1 MPKLT
6 NGDEQK
12 LLDGVKQAVRHVDDD
27 GMSPNDALMKM
38 ARDMSLTP
46 GFLRAAVSAFNNGR
60 QVSQWKANTSVLDKL
75 AEFPLANYDDIH
87 ESIWGGTEKEA
98 NDKYVS
104 LGDEIH
110 SDYQKAPQWA
120 KEDDLAKLATMDLGL
135 EKVAEDEEVPEYIQ
149 DHENSK
155 KMHAAWNDYAHTKRA
170 HEEARGRHS
179 AATDRLG
186 IRLNVLTNYFKK
198 FAQDRLPFDVVDRAS
213 KSYYGSRGESLMD
226 IVAER
231 FPTEKR
237 AADTKRYW
245 DQPLNRDAEP
255 FTFIAG
261 SIEAA
266 KDLHAATAALGM
278 AKQAWEEAKEALV
291 PFVPAPTQPKSEK
304 DTTFSISLIDGGAGE
319 KEAGLGE
326 NIKELAG
333 KHPIATGAVGGALG
347 YGAMAGRDAI
357 RDRKRKKKEEE
368 EDEKEK
374 EAGTMLG
381 MLAGGA
387 GAGLSSAVSGGDA
400 LEKSITKT
408 ERQLNDP
415 QHEDELRKIKAQVML
430 SEMMGDPDNPISE
443 YPPEEVLARYN
454 ELAQLAPRISEQS
467 AAVQPL
473 LAKRLAGQAEPF
485 EIKEINDIEQ
495 GLKDTSTLS
504 KEEGLQAGPTILKAS
519 HDSILG

>member
-12 LLDGVKQAVRHVDDD
+12 LLDGVKQAVRYVDDD
-27 GMSPNDALMKM
+27 GLSPNDALMKM

-60 QVSQWKANTSVLDKL
+60 QVSQWKANTPVLDKL
-75 AEFPLANYDDIH
+75 AEFPLANYDEIH

-135 EKVAEDEEVPEYIQ
+135 EKAAEDEEVPEYIQ

-198 FAQDRLPFDVVDRAS
+198 FARDRLPFDVVDRAS

-319 KEAGLGE
+319 KEA
-326 NIKELAG
+326 
-333 KHPIATGAVGGALG
+333 
-347 YGAMAGRDAI
+347 
-357 RDRKRKKKEEE
+357 E
-368 EDEKEK
+368 EDWCPHCDGGGPKSECIHGHADDNEEK

-381 MLAGGA
+381 LLAGGTA
-387 GAGLSSAVSGGDA
+387 RPLAESVMGGDA
-400 LEKSITKT
+400 LEQSITKT
-408 ERQLNDP
+408 ERQLNEP
-415 QHEDELRKIKAQVML
+415 EHEDELRKIKAQVML
-430 SEMMGDPDNPISE
+430 AEMMGDPDNPISE
-443 YPPEEVLARYN
+443 YPAEEVLARYN

-485 EIKEINDIEQ
+485 EIKEISDIEK